1 MNNLLTNARG
11 AAGFSNILPLPGQA
25 ATPPQVAPGIR
36 VGHQGEPSPTACPHC
51 QSTDLR
57 VTTGSGP
64 HVGRLSCGGCGR
76 WVKWLSKGEVEAR
89 GGFAVQQLDLLG
101 GVE

>member
-1 MNNLLTNARG
+1 MNNRLTNARR
-11 AAGFSNILPLPGQA
+11 AAGFSNILPPPGQA
-25 ATPPQVAPGIR
+25 ATAPQVAPGIR
-36 VGHQGEPSPTACPHC
+36 GGHQGEPSPTACPHC

-64 HVGRLSCGGCGR
+64 HHGRLSCGGCGR
-76 WVKWLSKGEVEAR
+76 WVKWLSRREVDAR